1 MVTDAQVRVLRRRLM
16 EGKTQEAAATGA
28 GMSVR
33 SARQWRTGPYP
44 SQAHQRHSW
53 RTRPDPFGQVFESE
67 VAPLLA
73 VDEKRV
79 LEARTILGELDRRH
93 PGAFSAGQ
101 LRTLQRRIREWRAL
115 HGPEKEVYFPQ
126 EHPPGHEAAF
136 DFTNCNE
143 LDVTIGGEPF
153 AHLLFELALSYSSW
167 RWPMVA
173 ASESFEAL
181 AAGVQGALWALGGVT
196 AVVRSDNL
204 SAATHDLRRSRGR
217 ALTRRYRQLLEHYG
231 LRASLIQ
238 VGEAHEN
245 GVVEQAHRR
254 TKSILAQALLLRGS
268 CDFSSVEDYQHWLRA
283 VVEREHNS
291 QLGER
296 LAEERRH
303 LRALPAAPIPAYTT
317 LAARVRRWSTI
328 TVWGGLTRCHRGSS
342 ASGSRSD
349 CMPNSWKSITAI
361 GWWSACRACTTKARR
376 ISTIGTSSGRW
387 CASLGPSPVT
397 AGARN
402 CSRAWCFAAPTML
415 CAAAWVSAPTPST
428 YGSCIWRRA
437 AARWPWNRRYAPYSM
452 VASVSTPSKC
462 KRSSNPNGRSYRR

>member
-1 MVTDAQVRVLRRRLM
+1 
-16 EGKTQEAAATGA
+16 
-28 GMSVR
+28 
-33 SARQWRTGPYP
+33 
-44 SQAHQRHSW
+44 
-53 RTRPDPFGQVFESE
+53 VFESE

-303 LRALPAAPIPAYTT
+303 LQALPAAPIPAYTT

-328 TVWGGLTRCHRGSS
+328 TVLGRTYSLPSRLIGERVTVRLYAEQLEPRSAGGAPAAPAAQRPGAYRLS
-342 ASGSRSD
+342 AHHLD
-349 CMPNSWKSITAI
+349 
-361 GWWSACRACTTKARR
+361 
-376 ISTIGTSSGRW
+376 
-387 CASLGPSPVT
+387 
-397 AGARN
+397 AGAQAWGLRPLPLARGTVPEPGVSPHLR
-402 CSRAWCFAAPTML
+402 CSAQPA
-415 CAAAWVSAPTPST
+415 
-428 YGSCIWRRA
+428 G
-437 AARWPWNRRYAPYSM
+437 
-452 VASVSTPSKC
+452 
-462 KRSSNPNGRSYRR
+462 